1 MPGQPALASAPGFD
15 TRLHEVQTP
24 LDRALLDSA
33 GGATAMLWSPATT
46 LPPSLGGEQP
56 AKPQLQPLQ
65 RQQGFDV
72 SQ

>member
-1 MPGQPALASAPGFD
+1 MPGQPALPPAPGAD
-15 TRLHEVQTP
+15 GQRLEVQTP
-24 LDRALLDSA
+24 LDRALLDAA
-33 GGATAMLWSPATT
+33 GGASAMLWSPASS
-46 LPPSLGGEQP
+46 LAPGLGGEQP